1 MALLPTPLTPDCERE
16 VTHLIEHLP
25 ETALAPLL
33 STDPAFQTGGF
44 RAEAK
49 PAVLRQRIRQIV
61 LGATPVSD
69 ALRTALAKRSRAAL
83 LVRQLTPDSLT
94 TLRHALATLFT
105 PQSLLV
111 GMMLDPRQDVRTL
124 AATWMPQPFATL
136 EAPLAQQQVS
146 EHFSLLLTLTGA
158 QGASA
163 KESAITPER
172 WREQKNQL
180 ELTIH
185 ELREENRR
193 LKGVDDR
200 LSSVVQQL
208 KKCQSQQADEQRK
221 MEQLENALRQK
232 NSALD
237 LVQAKLARETA
248 NRSQRVKAAVDLALA
263 TEFHGWLAQ
272 ARTIEAQATADDH
285 SSTVLEHAERAL
297 ENQASI
303 DRQYGN
309 VHTLRQRLANLE
321 NMAERIDLALRQSI
335 RQSPELMRIAAT
347 LNDEIQ
353 AVRNVLDPAPA
364 LSPLEHDLIR
374 QVHTLA
380 EGDLHALV
388 DLPDRLASLH
398 VLSAES
404 AARIAAEIRRRCAAL
419 DVREIP
425 LPEAMTQQK
434 APTSLLARAL
444 AGQIPALLLIDG
456 HNTIFGLPARYHP
469 TRGASATE
477 SEKRQKMIKDVVRI
491 TAASPAL
498 RTSIVFD
505 GPTHKEEQAAPNVR
519 ITYSGGSGEHRAD
532 AVLLDMIRFFAEADP
547 EMTLLLVTNDNDLRK
562 EAHRL
567 GAQTIPVLELGAFF

>member
-1 MALLPTPLTPDCERE
+1 MALLPIPLTPDCERE
-16 VTHLIEHLP
+16 VVHLIEHLP

-33 STDPAFQTGGF
+33 TTDPAFQTGGF

-49 PAVLRQRIRQIV
+49 STVLRQRIRQIT

-94 TLRHALATLFT
+94 VLRHACATLFT

-111 GMMLDPRQDVRTL
+111 GMMLDLRQEVRTL
-124 AATWMPQPFATL
+124 AVTWMQQPFTT
-136 EAPLAQQQVS
+136 PDVTLAQQQIS
-146 EHFSLLLTLTGA
+146 EHFAILLALIGTSSSPT
-158 QGASA
+158 
-163 KESAITPER
+163 KEPVLTPER

-180 ELTIH
+180 DLTIH
-185 ELREENRR
+185 ELREEHRR

-200 LSSVVQQL
+200 LSSVAQQL
-208 KKCQSQQADEQRK
+208 KKCQAKESDDQRK
-221 MEQLENALRQK
+221 IDQLENELRQK

-248 NRSQRVKAAVDLALA
+248 HRDQCVKAAVDLALA
-263 TEFHGWLAQ
+263 TEFHGWLAH
-272 ARTIEAQATADDH
+272 AKAVESHATTDVTAT
-285 SSTVLEHAERAL
+285 TVLEQAERAL
-297 ENQASI
+297 ENQAAM

-309 VHTLRQRLANLE
+309 VHTLQQRLTQLE
-321 NMAERIDLALRQSI
+321 RMAERIDLALRQSI
-335 RQSPELMRIAAT
+335 RQSPELTRIAAA
-347 LNDEIQ
+347 LNDEIHTT
-353 AVRNVLDPAPA
+353 RSVLNLTPAA
-364 LSPLEHDLIR
+364 SPLERDLIH

-380 EGDLHALV
+380 ESDLHALI
-388 DLPDRLASLH
+388 DLPDRLVSLH
-398 VLSAES
+398 VLPPES

-419 DVREIP
+419 DAREIP
-425 LPEAMTQQK
+425 ISETMLQRKTPA
-434 APTSLLARAL
+434 SLLARAL

-469 TRGASATE
+469 ARGESATE
-477 SEKRQKMIKDVVRI
+477 SEKRQKLTRDVVRI

-519 ITYSGGSGEHRAD
+519 ITYSGGCGEHRAD
-532 AVLLDMIRFFAEADP
+532 VVLLDMIRFFAQANP

>member
-16 VTHLIEHLP
+16 VAHLIEHLS
-25 ETALAPLL
+25 ETDLAPLL
-33 STDPAFQTGGF
+33 AADPAFQTGGF
-44 RAEAK
+44 RVEAK
-49 PAVLRQRIRQIV
+49 PAILRQRIRQIV
-61 LGATPVSD
+61 LGATPVTD
-69 ALRTALAKRSRAAL
+69 ALRTALAKRSRAAVL
-83 LVRQLTPDSLT
+83 ARQLTPDSLT

-111 GMMLDPRQDVRTL
+111 GLMLDLRQEVRTL
-124 AATWMPQPFATL
+124 AATWMSQPLATL
-136 EAPLAQQQVS
+136 DVTLAQQQIS
-146 EHFSLLLTLTGA
+146 EHFALLLALIGTPH
-158 QGASA
+158 AST
-163 KESAITPER
+163 KDLVLTPER

-180 ELTIH
+180 DLTIH

-200 LSSVVQQL
+200 LSSMTQQL
-208 KKCQSQQADEQRK
+208 KKSQSQQTDDQRK
-221 MEQLENALRQK
+221 IEQLESELRQK
-232 NSALD
+232 NSTLD
-237 LVQAKLARETA
+237 SVQAKLARETA
-248 NRSQRVKAAVDLALA
+248 NRDQRVKAAVDLALA

-272 ARTIEAQATADDH
+272 AKTIEARATLDDH
-285 SSTVLEHAERAL
+285 ASNVLEHAERAL
-297 ENQASI
+297 ENQAAM

-309 VHTLRQRLANLE
+309 VHTLQQRLTRLE
-321 NMAERIDLALRQSI
+321 SMAERVDLALRQSI
-335 RQSPELMRIAAT
+335 RQSPELMRIGTA
-347 LNDEIQ
+347 LNDEIRTI
-353 AVRNVLDPAPA
+353 RNVLNPTPA
-364 LSPLEHDLIR
+364 LSSLEQTLIH
-374 QVHTLA
+374 QIHTLA
-380 EGDLHALV
+380 ENDLHALI

-404 AARIAAEIRRRCAAL
+404 ATRIATEIRRRCATL

-425 LPEAMTQQK
+425 LSEAMTDRK
-434 APTSLLARAL
+434 TPTSLLARAL

-456 HNTIFGLPARYHP
+456 HNAIFGLPARYHP
-469 TRGASATE
+469 SRGESATE
-477 SEKRQKMIKDVVRI
+477 GEKRLKLTRDVVRI

-532 AVLLDMIRFFAEADP
+532 AVLLDTIRFFAEADP
-547 EMTLLLVTNDNDLRK
+547 NTAILLVTNDNDLRK